1 MAGGCGVRQPPSAS
15 VASRVLMPGRVVL
28 GTVRAGSYDDVSR
41 ALSHISSNA
50 DNHEGVF
57 RPEHYACIFE
67 LSMSPE
73 QLCGRFAAMAIGNLA
88 INKAN
93 QDKIREEG

>member
-41 ALSHISSNA
+41 ALS
-50 DNHEGVF
+50 
-57 RPEHYACIFE
+57 
-67 LSMSPE
+67 L
-73 QLCGRFAAMAIGNLA
+73 
-88 INKAN
+88 
-93 QDKIREEG
+93 